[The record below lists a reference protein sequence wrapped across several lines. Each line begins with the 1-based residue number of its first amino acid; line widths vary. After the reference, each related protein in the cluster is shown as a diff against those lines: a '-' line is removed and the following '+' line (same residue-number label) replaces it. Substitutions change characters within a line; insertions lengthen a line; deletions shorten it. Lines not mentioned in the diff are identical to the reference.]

1 MSVPEAAARAGVS
14 VRTVYHHF
22 PDREARLDALAAWA
36 DEAMGPVG
44 SVLEVA
50 EDIPGHIRLAYARAH
65 RHESLTRAMIAAGFS
80 EEVRRHRLRNRRAE
94 LSKLLEAIG
103 APGPVTRRA
112 TAVVAMLATS
122 EAGIP
127 LVDVHGLSFA
137 EAGAAAA
144 EAAELIIRGLR
155 EEAAAVAVAAAYSV
169 GQRPSSRQTVRPR
182 RQPSSAADGRDHRFS
197 APGRRRGRWSR
208 AAS

>member
-1 MSVPEAAARAGVS
+1 LITTTRSYDSPLRRARADATRKAILAAFAEQFGRPGTADVSVPEAAARGGVS

-22 PDREARLDALAAWA
+22 PDREARLEALAAWA

-80 EEVRRHRLRNRRAE
+80 EEVRRHRLRSRRE
-94 LSKLLEAIG
+94 QFTMLLEAIG
-103 APGPVTRRA
+103 APAPATRRA

-127 LVDVHGLSFA
+127 LVDVHGLTFS
-137 EAGAAAA
+137 EAGEAAA
-144 EAAELIIRGLR
+144 EAAEVIIRRLR
-155 EEAAAVAVAAAYSV
+155 EQAA
-169 GQRPSSRQTVRPR
+169 T
-182 RQPSSAADGRDHRFS
+182 
-197 APGRRRGRWSR
+197 
-208 AAS
+208 